1 MAELESSLKMWL
13 DWGFLR
19 IGAWFDVN
27 TPSTP
32 GGYGGN
38 HALLRMVDD
47 PSFTTGQVWESARKD
62 WVWETEVDYIDLDG
76 DTQNPIVV
84 ANTVS
89 VNNVNTAYS
98 WIDYKLGRVY
108 FASPINTNATVLA
121 SYSYRWVQIYQ
132 AASSEWWK
140 ELQYRSFRVDDSFLT
155 QDLSGGWLIGGQH
168 RVQMPTIVIEAVPKS
183 VSRPYQLGDGSA
195 WVEQDVLFHV
205 IAESA
210 ADRNK
215 LVDILRGQFD
225 GAIWLYNS
233 NDISTAEAWPL
244 DYRGMID
251 DSGQTYPAL
260 VAEGGYRW
268 ITCRFMKT
276 DVLSTQ
282 ALNSRLYEAKV
293 KLTCEV
299 VLPD

>member
-1 MAELESSLKMWL
+1 
-13 DWGFLR
+13 
-19 IGAWFDVN
+19 
-27 TPSTP
+27 
-32 GGYGGN
+32 
-38 HALLRMVDD
+38 
-47 PSFTTGQVWESARKD
+47 
-62 WVWETEVDYIDLDG
+62 
-76 DTQNPIVV
+76 
-84 ANTVS
+84 
-89 VNNVNTAYS
+89 
-98 WIDYKLGRVY
+98 
-108 FASPINTNATVLA
+108 
-121 SYSYRWVQIYQ
+121 
-132 AASSEWWK
+132 
-140 ELQYRSFRVDDSFLT
+140 
-155 QDLSGGWLIGGQH
+155 
-168 RVQMPTIVIEAVPKS
+168 MPTIVIEAVPKS